1 MKNLLKGAA
10 LAVVPLLAA
19 CGGITPRGQVPQGPP
34 PSPVFVQ
41 PSPTRAAGTITDGVW
56 RVPGQVG
63 YGVYKTTVPTATRN
77 CFWERRK
84 APGKAI
90 ENVIRNGNEAAGE
103 SVVIE
108 IKLGD
113 VELEVE
119 NCGTW
124 TKIG

>member
-10 LAVVPLLAA
+10 LASVALLAA

-41 PSPTRAAGTITDGVW
+41 PSRAPGSITDGVW
-56 RVPGQVG
+56 KVPGQVG

-84 APGKAI
+84 ASGKAI
-90 ENVIRNGNEAAGE
+90 ENVVKNGNEAAGE

-124 TKIG
+124 AKIG